1 MAPVAVLPAI
11 ATITA
16 GRSARFFAS
25 TIAHLSAPRRCGTD
39 DITAGILVESRRNK
53 ISQNSGRRRCRRDEP
68 EVARMADVHAVRQKL
83 LLKLFQNVLGRDTVL
98 WQRLIKERPDSFRIN
113 VRR

>member
-1 MAPVAVLPAI
+1 MTESTQV
-11 ATITA
+11 TQTSQM
-16 GRSARFFAS
+16 SALHFR
-25 TIAHLSAPRRCGTD
+25 LCGTD

-98 WQRLIKERPDSFRIN
+98 WQPPIKERPDSFRIN
-113 VRR
+113 GRRNPFLIDRSQVIR